1 MTIEDRAASR
11 VLEMRLEERGMA
23 KAELARRSGIS
34 TRTIF
39 YYLQGERAMTLGTFR
54 LLCDILEL
62 PRQEAADR
70 VARQLVTLEDT
81 QE

>member
-34 TRTIF
+34 TRTVF

-54 LLCDILEL
+54 ALHEILGLTRKEASERVGREL
-62 PRQEAADR
+62 AA
-70 VARQLVTLEDT
+70 LEDT
-81 QE
+81 EE